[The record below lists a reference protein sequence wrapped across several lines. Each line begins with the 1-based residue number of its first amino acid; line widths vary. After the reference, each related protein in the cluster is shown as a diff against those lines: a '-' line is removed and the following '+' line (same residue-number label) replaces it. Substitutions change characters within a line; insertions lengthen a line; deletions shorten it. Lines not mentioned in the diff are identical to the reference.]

1 MVGVPFKGGCPAATA
16 LLAGQVDLMF
26 EQTGAAIASIQAG
39 KIRPIAVTSAKRLS
53 TMPDVPTFAEA
64 GYPQVLGEFAA
75 FIDSETDKWSKLVK
89 ERDIRI
95 E

>member
-1 MVGVPFKGGCPAATA
+1 MRGPAQGRASAAGAT
-16 LLAGQVDLMF
+16 LAPWIVF
-26 EQTGAAIASIQAG
+26 EQTGAAIVSIQAG